1 MESIP
6 DVPLAD
12 PGHAAAPPRSSP
24 AGGERLV
31 RVGGLEICCEELGD
45 PRGEPMLL
53 VMGLGAQM
61 IYWDDGFC
69 ELLVERGYRVI
80 RFDNRDVGCST
91 HLRAPVPGR
100 AAMLLGTGRPAY
112 RLEDLA
118 DDAVGVLDAFG
129 IDRAHVVGASMGG
142 MIAQVIGYRHPNRV
156 ASLGLIMTHSGRR
169 TVSMPTRR
177 ALTALLSRPART
189 RDELVETMVRAFRVI
204 GSPGYPF
211 DEGRFRETAARS
223 YDRGYNPAGSARQLH
238 AITASGDRTRR
249 LREITAPTVVV
260 HGDRDPL
267 VRPAGGRLIARTIPG
282 AQLVSIPGM
291 GHDLP
296 EPAWPRIV
304 GAIDRNAARARV
316 HSH

>member
-1 MESIP
+1 M
-6 DVPLAD
+6 DAD
-12 PGHAAAPPRSSP
+12 PSEPRTVIDR
-24 AGGERLV
+24 AGERLV
-31 RVGGLEICCEELGD
+31 RVGDLEICCEELGD
-45 PRGEPMLL
+45 PEGEPMLL

-69 ELLVERGYRVI
+69 ELLGERGYRLI
-80 RFDNRDVGCST
+80 RFDNRDVGRST
-91 HLRAPVPGR
+91 RVRAPVPGR
-100 AAMLLGTGRPAY
+100 VAMLLGTGRPAY
-112 RLEDLA
+112 GLDDLA

-142 MIAQVIGYRHPNRV
+142 MIAQVLGYRHPNRV
-156 ASLGLIMTHSGRR
+156 GSLGLIMTHSGRR

-177 ALTALLSRPART
+177 ALAALLSPPARS
-189 RDELVETMVRAFRVI
+189 REELIEAMVRAFRVI
-204 GSPGYPF
+204 GSPAYPF
-211 DEGRFRETAARS
+211 DEDRFREMAGRS

-282 AQLVSIPGM
+282 ARLVSIPGM

-296 EPAWPRIV
+296 KPAWPRIV
-304 GAIDRNAARARV
+304 DAIDRNAARARV

>member
-12 PGHAAAPPRSSP
+12 PGPAPAPPLSP
-24 AGGERLV
+24 AAGERLV
-31 RVGGLEICCEELGD
+31 RVGDLEICCEELGD
-45 PRGEPMLL
+45 PDGEPMLL

-69 ELLVERGYRVI
+69 ELLVERGYRLI
-80 RFDNRDVGCST
+80 RFDNRDVGRST
-91 HLRAPVPGR
+91 YLRAPVPGR
-100 AAMLLGTGRPAY
+100 VAMLLGTGRPAY
-112 RLEDLA
+112 GLDDLA

-177 ALTALLSRPART
+177 ALVALLSRPART
-189 RDELVETMVRAFRVI
+189 RDELVESMVRAFRVI
-204 GSPGYPF
+204 GSPAYPF
-211 DEGRFRETAARS
+211 DEERFREMAGRS

-249 LREITAPTVVV
+249 LREISAPTVVV

-296 EPAWPRIV
+296 KPAWPQIV
-304 GAIDRNAARARV
+304 DAIDRNAARARV